1 MTFFAFFG
9 PDTLELN
16 VKNKKNVPMI
26 NSQLVKNII
35 IVVLSVAVFGCKTD
49 HTKKKDV
56 DYLFWNASLKTE
68 NSFIKEAV
76 KELTNVKGETLIINR
91 YNSPQTRDEVVDFFS
106 EYTGSDEVAETILKY
121 SVKYDVPPSLA
132 FALSNT
138 ESNFNPKAVNKN
150 SRSIDRGLFQ
160 LNSKSFPDLTL
171 EEFFDIDT
179 NSAKG
184 IQFIRWCLD
193 TGKNEVSALA
203 MYNAGSGRVS
213 GRGTPK
219 MTLDYISKVLA
230 YRAEMLSEFNL
241 EMSSFAR
248 INPHTVKL
256 VKDVTLPLDR
266 P

>member
-1 MTFFAFFG
+1 MNFLSFLAY
-9 PDTLELN
+9 DTLELN
-16 VKNKKNVPMI
+16 VKNKKNVVMLNHI
-26 NSQLVKNII
+26 SIKSVLLM
-35 IVVLSVAVFGCKTD
+35 VLSLTVFGCKTD

-76 KELTNVKGETLIINR
+76 KVLGDVKGETLIVNR
-91 YNSPQTRDEVVDFFS
+91 YNAPQTREEVINFFS
-106 EYTGSDEVAETILKY
+106 EYTSNREVAEAILKY
-121 SVKYDVPPSLA
+121 SIQYDVPPSLA
-132 FALSNT
+132 FALSRA
-138 ESNFNPKAVNKN
+138 ESNFNPEAINKN
-150 SRSIDRGLFQ
+150 SRSTDRGLFQ
-160 LNSKSFPDLTL
+160 LNSSTFPELSL
-171 EEFFDIDT
+171 EEFFNIDT
-179 NSAKG
+179 NSANGVK
-184 IQFIRWCLD
+184 FIRWCLD

-219 MTLDYISKVLA
+219 MTLDYISKVLS
-230 YRAEMLSEFNL
+230 YRGELLSEFNL

-248 INPHTVKL
+248 INPRSVKL